1 MDPISILT
9 TVISTTSFL
18 LTWID
23 QHQSKEKAFR
33 DLRATLNDVH
43 NGILLPLS
51 SVGASGSSQLEP
63 NVVGCLRTVQEV
75 LFRTGDHLVV
85 WEDSR
90 KITSGKKLWAF
101 LNPAVVLDELKDDK
115 TQLVSSVQI
124 LSASIQIS
132 SFIRPPSALSP
143 PVEPSQSL
151 VTDSSNL
158 RMASNRDVKE
168 FWTAE
173 IGPGTSYCSAEFLH
187 AALSR
192 YFNKALTPEAKE
204 ILSLRLDEYGVGCT
218 TLASLDRFVGQR
230 PLLNALT
237 ALGVIQVNESQRSTI
252 ENADPTSIKS
262 ILIMVDDEPENH
274 RYTIDLVRSY
284 NVDLFVF
291 TSTASAKTWID
302 ANEAMLR
309 IADKFGRLRCMS
321 DNARWEQDAS
331 VSTSSSYQ
339 SSRTSLNIYAGET
352 ILRYLRGRQYS
363 APVLISSTSIMKTSY
378 VLDYTQ
384 AGSTCHLDVMMDFI
398 HPVIADDSGDEEWW
412 LDFNVQPRARTTPML
427 LWVRD
432 PGSDSLTISGHSLR
446 TVVVTSFEEAQEEMK
461 KNRRELM
468 CFVPFHPSSDF
479 VAQDLYRRLAKANML
494 RVLCCETQRSLLP
507 ATRNTST
514 GHALL
519 QYIRSDGYDCPVLV
533 FCRSDD
539 LPRTVYVVKF
549 SNTGSTVYPSVVYA
563 FLRSLSERKQ
573 DDYALW
579 AVQGASPVP

>member
-1 MDPISILT
+1 MDPISILS

-23 QHQSKEKAFR
+23 QHQSKEKVFR
-33 DLRATLNDVH
+33 DLRTTLDNVH
-43 NGILLPLS
+43 SGILLPLS
-51 SVGASGSSQLEP
+51 SVGAASGSSQPEP
-63 NVVGCLRTVQEV
+63 NIVGCLRTVQEV
-75 LFRTGDHLVV
+75 LFRTRDHLVV

-90 KITSGKKLWAF
+90 KIKSGKKLWAF
-101 LNPAVVLDELKDDK
+101 LNPAVALDELKDDK

-124 LSASIQIS
+124 LSASVQIS
-132 SFIRPPSALSP
+132 SFIRQPNALTP

-151 VTDSSNL
+151 VNGLRNL
-158 RMASNRDVKE
+158 EIASNGDVKE

-173 IGPGTSYCSAEFLH
+173 IGETSYCSAEFLH

-192 YFNKALTPEAKE
+192 YFDKALTPEAKE

-218 TLASLDRFVGQR
+218 TLASLDRFVGQQS
-230 PLLNALT
+230 LLNALT
-237 ALGVIQVNESQRSTI
+237 TLGVIKVNESPRSTI
-252 ENADPTSIKS
+252 ESADPTSIKP
-262 ILIMVDDEPENH
+262 ILIIVDDEPENH

-309 IADKFGRLRCMS
+309 IADKFGRLRCVS

-331 VSTSSSYQ
+331 VSTPSSSQ
-339 SSRTSLNIYAGET
+339 SSRISLNIYAGET

-363 APVLISSTSIMKTSY
+363 APVLIAAGKSIMKTSY
-378 VLDYTQ
+378 VLDYAR
-384 AGSTCHLDVMMDFI
+384 AGSTYYQDVLMDFI

-412 LDFNVQPRARTTPML
+412 LDFNVQPRAHTKPML

-432 PGSDSLTISGHSLR
+432 PGSNSLTISGQSLR
-446 TVVVTSFEEAQEEMK
+446 TVVVISFQEAQEEMK
-461 KNRRELM
+461 KNRHM
-468 CFVPFHPSSDF
+468 
-479 VAQDLYRRLAKANML
+479 YRRLAKANML
-494 RVLCCETQRSLLP
+494 RVLCCETQRILLP

-539 LPRTVYVVKF
+539 LPRTEYVVKF
-549 SNTGSTVYPSVVYA
+549 SNTGSTVHPSVVDA
-563 FLRSLSERKQ
+563 FLRSLSERKR

>member
-23 QHQSKEKAFR
+23 QHQSKEKVFR
-33 DLRATLNDVH
+33 DLRTTLDNVH
-43 NGILLPLS
+43 SGVLLPLS

-63 NVVGCLRTVQEV
+63 NIVGCLRTVQEV
-75 LFRTGDHLVV
+75 LFRTRDHLVV

-90 KITSGKKLWAF
+90 KIKSGKRLWAF

-132 SFIRPPSALSP
+132 SFIRQPSALSP
-143 PVEPSQSL
+143 PVEPSRSF
-151 VTDSSNL
+151 VSGSNNSEI
-158 RMASNRDVKE
+158 ASNRDVKE
-168 FWTAE
+168 FWAAE
-173 IGPGTSYCSAEFLH
+173 IGTEISYCSAEFLH
-187 AALSR
+187 AALSH
-192 YFNKALTPEAKE
+192 YFDKTLTPEAKE

-218 TLASLDRFVGQR
+218 TLASLDRFVGQQ
-230 PLLNALT
+230 PLLDALT
-237 ALGVIQVNESQRSTI
+237 TLGVIQANESPRSTI
-252 ENADPTSIKS
+252 ENADPTSIKP

-309 IADKFGRLRCMS
+309 IADKFGRLRCVS

-331 VSTSSSYQ
+331 VSTPSSYQ
-339 SSRTSLNIYAGET
+339 SPRISLNIYAGET
-352 ILRYLRGRQYS
+352 ILRFLRGRQYS
-363 APVLISSTSIMKTSY
+363 APVLIAAGKSIMKTSY
-378 VLDYTQ
+378 VLDYAR
-384 AGSTCHLDVMMDFI
+384 AGSTCYLDVLMDFI
-398 HPVIADDSGDEEWW
+398 HPLIADDSGDDEWW
-412 LDFNVQPRARTTPML
+412 FDFNVQPRAHTKPLL

-432 PGSDSLTISGHSLR
+432 PGSNSLPISEQSLR
-446 TVVVTSFEEAQEEMK
+446 TVVVASFEEAQEEMK
-461 KNRRELM
+461 KNSHM
-468 CFVPFHPSSDF
+468 
-479 VAQDLYRRLAKANML
+479 YRRLGKANML
-494 RVLCCETQRSLLP
+494 RVLCCETQRILLP
-507 ATRNTST
+507 ATRNSST

-519 QYIRSDGYDCPVLV
+519 QYIRSDGYDCPFLV

-539 LPRTVYVVKF
+539 LPRTEYVVKF
-549 SNTGSTVYPSVVYA
+549 RNTGSTVHPSVVDA
-563 FLRSLSERKQ
+563 FLRALSERKH

-579 AVQGASPVP
+579 AVQGAFLVP